1 MLFFPGCVVYYTS
14 MKHLVLL
21 DGHHLMYRAYWA
33 IPRTLRTKAGEQ
45 TNTCFG
51 VASMLLHILK
61 IEQPD
66 AILMA
71 FDAGE
76 ETFRHQE
83 NETYKDGRAETPDD
97 FYSQIPRVME
107 MIETMGIPH
116 VSNPQYEADDFLAS
130 YAIAG
135 EKAGMKV
142 TIVTGDRDVFQLANQ
157 HIVIAV
163 PHKGYQ
169 QAEYFHAAE
178 VEAKFGVRPDQI
190 ASYKGL
196 CGDSSDNLP
205 GVQGIGPK
213 TATELLQKYQTLD
226 GIYQNLADIRPAVRE
241 KLERDKEQAYFC
253 ERMAELVLDLSLP
266 VSLADLAVD
275 SMPAQPVIDLF
286 QELEFALLVKRFQAM
301 LDSPY
306 GQAHWQAAD
315 VQQQSSN
322 DDAQLAMF

>member
-1 MLFFPGCVVYYTS
+1 

-33 IPRTLRTKAGEQ
+33 IPRTLKTKAGEQ

-61 IEQPD
+61 VEEPD
-66 AILMA
+66 AILMT

-83 NETYKDGRAETPDD
+83 NDTYKDGRAETPDD
-97 FYSQIPRVME
+97 FYSQIPRVMA
-107 MIETMGIPH
+107 MIETMGIFA
-116 VSNPQYEADDFLAS
+116 VSDTQYEADDFLAS
-130 YAIAG
+130 YAVAA
-135 EKAGMKV
+135 EKEGMKT
-142 TIVTGDRDVFQLANQ
+142 TIVTGDRDVFQLAND
-157 HIVIAV
+157 HVVIAV

-178 VEAKFGVRPDQI
+178 VEAKFGVRPNQI
-190 ASYKGL
+190 AAYKGL

-213 TATELLQKYQTLD
+213 TAAQLLQQYQTLH
-226 GIYQNLADIRPAVRE
+226 GIYENLPNIRPAVRE
-241 KLERDKEQAYFC
+241 KLERDKDQAYFC
-253 ERMAELVLDLSLP
+253 ERMAELVVDIPLP
-266 VSLADLAVD
+266 VPLADLALEN
-275 SMPAQPVIDLF
+275 MPAQPVIDLF
-286 QELEFALLVKRFQAM
+286 QELEFALLIKRFQAL

-306 GQAHWQAAD
+306 GQAHFQHLD
-315 VQQQSSN
+315 PQQQVSN
-322 DDAQLAMF
+322 DEVQLTMF